1 MSSEEEKVWLPS
13 DPDRSYSENQ
23 FEEAEIIN
31 VDVEIG
37 DDDDGPDAVDLP
49 VLPVRGTVL
58 FPVREVMSPLLV
70 SRDVSIAAIEA
81 AMAGDKRI
89 LVVAQQD
96 PDKESITAD
105 DLFTVGTQAHV
116 ARMLK
121 LPDGTTSVLV
131 EGRRRIRVHEFS
143 QERPYFRGRG
153 WVFNDSPEPAP
164 ATETMSSGMLR
175 LFKKAVDLSEHLP
188 EDVYIRAMNAESPSV
203 LADVVASSMDI
214 PFLQLQELLELE
226 QVSERLQRLHEI
238 VVNEIQLLE
247 TGKSIESKI
256 HAKVEKAQHT
266 YVLKEQMKAITK
278 EIGET
283 DLAAREAQELADRLE
298 QGSYPPAVEERVTKE
313 IDRLNSMPPG
323 APEINVIRNYV
334 EWILDLPWKK
344 RTRDRLDIAT
354 AEQVLNESHFG
365 LEPVKE
371 RILEY
376 LSVRKLARRM
386 RSPVLCLV
394 GPPGVGKTSLG
405 QAIADSMGR
414 KFVRVTLG
422 GVRDEAEI
430 RGHRRT
436 YIGSMPGRILQ
447 TMREAG
453 TINPVFML
461 DEIDKLG
468 IDFRGD
474 PTTALLEVL
483 DPEQNH
489 AFSDHYLEIPYN
501 ISNVLFIAAANT
513 LYGLPPA
520 LVDRMEIV
528 EIPGYVEDEKVAI
541 AERFVL
547 PRQLCE
553 HGLQEQHL
561 KVGKSALQ
569 RIIREYTREAGV
581 RSLEREIATL
591 CRRRA
596 FRLADGGKSPVKLT
610 ARSVPKYL
618 GAPKFR
624 FGAAEENDEVA
635 TATGVFRTASGG
647 ELMPV
652 EVIINEGSGGLMTT
666 GQLGDVMKESVKAA
680 QTYLRSH
687 AADFGI
693 DQRKFDSMDFHVHIP
708 NGGIPKDGSSAGI
721 TIATALASALSGRAV
736 RKDTTMTGEITLRGR
751 ILRTDGLKEKILAA
765 HRAGLKQFIMP
776 EANAR
781 ELDDV
786 PDKARRDLNFVLA
799 THMGEVVEAALL
811 GTPG

>member
-96 PDKESITAD
+96 PDKESIAAD
-105 DLFTVGTQAHV
+105 DLFMVGTQAHV

-131 EGRRRIRVHEFS
+131 EGRRRIRVHEFP

-153 WVFNDSPEPAP
+153 SVFSDSPEPAP

-175 LFKKAVDLSEHLP
+175 LFKKVVDLSEHLP

-238 VVNEIQLLE
+238 VINEIQLLE

-256 HAKVEKAQHT
+256 TAKVEKAQHT

-298 QGSYPPAVEERVTKE
+298 QGSYPPAVKERVTKE

-354 AEQVLNESHFG
+354 AEQVLNDSHFG

-520 LVDRMEIV
+520 LVDRMEVV

-547 PRQLCE
+547 PRQLRE

-581 RSLEREIATL
+581 RSLEREIATV

-596 FRLADGGKSPVKLT
+596 FRLAEGGKSPVKLT
-610 ARSVPKYL
+610 ARSIPKYL

-666 GQLGDVMKESVKAA
+666 GQLGDVMKESIKAA

-799 THMGEVVEAALL
+799 KHMGEVVEAALL

>member
-1 MSSEEEKVWLPS
+1 MNPEEKDEVWLPS
-13 DPDRSYSENQ
+13 EQKEDYPEDQ
-23 FEEAEIIN
+23 FEMVEVDIEA
-31 VDVEIG
+31 
-37 DDDDGPDAVDLP
+37 DDDAGDGSDSVDLP
-49 VLPVRGTVL
+49 ILPVRATVL
-58 FPVREVMSPLLV
+58 FPVREVLSPLLV
-70 SRDVSIAAIEA
+70 SRDISIAAIET

-89 LVVAQQD
+89 LVLAQQD
-96 PDKESITAD
+96 PDKEAVTAA
-105 DLFTVGTQAHV
+105 DLFTVGTQATV

-131 EGRRRIRVHEFS
+131 EGRRRIRVDEFS
-143 QERPYFRGRG
+143 QERPYLRGRG
-153 WVFNDSPEPAP
+153 WAIHEAPELDPA
-164 ATETMSSGMLR
+164 AEALTKEMLQ
-175 LFKKAVDLSEHLP
+175 LFKKVVDLSDNLP
-188 EDVYIRAMNAESPSV
+188 EDVYVRAMNAESPSV

-214 PFLQLQELLELE
+214 PFIQLQELLELE
-226 QVSERLQRLHEI
+226 PASERLQRLHGILTFEI
-238 VVNEIQLLE
+238 KLLQ
-247 TGKSIESKI
+247 TGRSIEDEINS
-256 HAKVEKAQHT
+256 KVEKAQHA
-266 YVLKEQMKAITK
+266 YVLREQMKAISK

-283 DLAAREAQELADRLE
+283 DITARDAQELMDRLE
-298 QGSYPPAVEERVTKE
+298 KGSYPAFVTERVTKE
-313 IDRLNSMPPG
+313 IDRLSSMPPG
-323 APEINVIRNYV
+323 TPEVNVIRNYV
-334 EWILDLPWKK
+334 EWIVDLPWKK
-344 RTRDRLDIAT
+344 RSRDRLDIAV
-354 AEQVLNESHFG
+354 AEQVLNNSHYG
-365 LEPVKE
+365 LDDVKE

-376 LSVRKLARRM
+376 LSVRKLARRT

-405 QAIADSMGR
+405 EAIADAMGR
-414 KFVRVTLG
+414 KFVRVSLG

-447 TMREAG
+447 TMRDAG

-489 AFSDHYLEIPYN
+489 AFSDHYLEIPYDL
-501 ISNVLFIAAANT
+501 SQVLFVAAANT

-520 LVDRMEIV
+520 LVDRMEVV
-528 EIPGYVEDEKVAI
+528 EILGYIEDEKLAI
-541 AERFVL
+541 ADRFVV
-547 PRQLCE
+547 PRQIRE
-553 HGLQEQHL
+553 HGLDEKYL
-561 KVGKSALQ
+561 TVGNGALQ

-581 RSLEREIATL
+581 RGLEREIATL

-596 FRLADGGKSPVKLT
+596 YKLADGDKSSIRLT
-610 ARSVPKYL
+610 KRSIPKYL
-618 GAPKFR
+618 GPPKFR
-624 FGAAEENDEVA
+624 YGAAEEKDEVA
-635 TATGVFRTASGG
+635 TATGVFRTNSGG

-652 EVIINEGSGGLMTT
+652 EIIINEGNGRLMTT

-693 DQRKFDSMDFHVHIP
+693 DQKKFDSIDVHVHIP
-708 NGGIPKDGSSAGI
+708 QGGIPKEGSSAGI

-751 ILRTDGLKEKILAA
+751 ILRTEGLKEKILAA

-786 PDKARRDLNFVLA
+786 PEKAKRDLTFVLA
-799 THMGEVVEAALL
+799 KDMAEVVAAALL
-811 GTPG
+811 GPPA